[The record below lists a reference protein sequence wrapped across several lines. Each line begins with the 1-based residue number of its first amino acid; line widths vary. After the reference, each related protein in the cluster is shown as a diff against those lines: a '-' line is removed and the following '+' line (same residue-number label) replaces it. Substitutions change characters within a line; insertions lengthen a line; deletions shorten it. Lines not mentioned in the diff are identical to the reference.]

1 MILDNKTKKYFKII
15 CLVLF
20 VVALTGCT
28 ANLDSSGKLI
38 AKRAINLN
46 TPWSMKSGIFDFL
59 LVIPI
64 SKSIIYLGDV
74 LLNNIALGVVLI
86 TILIN
91 IIILPIM
98 IKSTVSQ
105 QKMQLIQPEME
116 RIQNKYKGRK
126 DQTSQMRMSAEI
138 QALYKKNDVSML
150 ASFTTFLT
158 LPIMF
163 AMWQA
168 VQRIEILYQTN
179 MFGINLGAKPID
191 HVFKFEIAY
200 IVLLAIVA
208 LTQYFAMKINTIMS
222 KRNPKY
228 RETSQMQSMNMMNN
242 FMTLFIIYFA
252 AIMPAAMSL
261 YWMTTNIITIVRTW
275 YIYIYH
281 VEKAQ
286 KEVETMIR
294 EEGEAAV
301 LEVGIHGI
309 HPELVRLLGK
319 MKYRTS
325 YGQNALK
332 HSIEVAQ
339 LTGLLAA
346 EIGEDVRM
354 AKRAGLL
361 HDIGKAVDHDMEGS
375 HIQLGVELCRKYK
388 ESPLVINAVEAHR
401 GDVEPESLIA
411 CLVQAADTISA
422 ARPGARKE
430 TLETYSNRLQQL
442 EDITNSYKGVEKSFA
457 VQAGREVR
465 IIVQAE
471 MFDDLASQRLARD
484 VAKRIEDEL
493 DYPGQIR
500 VTVVREFR
508 TTEIAK

>member
-286 KEVETMIR
+286 KEVDQANTNYLTKR
-294 EEGEAAV
+294 
-301 LEVGIHGI
+301 
-309 HPELVRLLGK
+309 
-319 MKYRTS
+319 
-325 YGQNALK
+325 QNK
-332 HSIEVAQ
+332 N
-339 LTGLLAA
+339 
-346 EIGEDVRM
+346 
-354 AKRAGLL
+354 K
-361 HDIGKAVDHDMEGS
+361 
-375 HIQLGVELCRKYK
+375 
-388 ESPLVINAVEAHR
+388 
-401 GDVEPESLIA
+401 
-411 CLVQAADTISA
+411 
-422 ARPGARKE
+422 
-430 TLETYSNRLQQL
+430 
-442 EDITNSYKGVEKSFA
+442 
-457 VQAGREVR
+457 
-465 IIVQAE
+465 
-471 MFDDLASQRLARD
+471 
-484 VAKRIEDEL
+484 
-493 DYPGQIR
+493 
-500 VTVVREFR
+500 
-508 TTEIAK
+508 

>member
-1 MILDNKTKKYFKII
+1 MKKEFRVKRNEDFSKIIARKKSFANSCFIIYKDENQMGHGRVGISVSKKLGNAVTRNKIKRQLRMMIQECFHFDEEFDYIVIVRKRFLDNTYIENKKELEYLYKKSKEKGDQQMILDNKTKKYFKII

-286 KEVETMIR
+286 KEVDQANTNYLTKR
-294 EEGEAAV
+294 
-301 LEVGIHGI
+301 
-309 HPELVRLLGK
+309 
-319 MKYRTS
+319 
-325 YGQNALK
+325 QNK
-332 HSIEVAQ
+332 
-339 LTGLLAA
+339 
-346 EIGEDVRM
+346 
-354 AKRAGLL
+354 K
-361 HDIGKAVDHDMEGS
+361 
-375 HIQLGVELCRKYK
+375 
-388 ESPLVINAVEAHR
+388 
-401 GDVEPESLIA
+401 
-411 CLVQAADTISA
+411 
-422 ARPGARKE
+422 
-430 TLETYSNRLQQL
+430 
-442 EDITNSYKGVEKSFA
+442 
-457 VQAGREVR
+457 
-465 IIVQAE
+465 
-471 MFDDLASQRLARD
+471 
-484 VAKRIEDEL
+484 
-493 DYPGQIR
+493 
-500 VTVVREFR
+500 
-508 TTEIAK
+508 